1 MGTKRDIEKAEGNR
15 AIKKAIASEA
25 GVTLLETIIALA
37 VFAIIFS
44 VLFSTLNHLTKV
56 IQLNTLEV
64 KTSQQLWEK
73 TAICTRDIWQSDVV
87 KLERNGQ
94 RIVLSNSRTGGLIIY
109 ELVKSSNK
117 KKSYNLVKK
126 LKYNLDG
133 VIVLRELLPPPESKF
148 TLVQRQTGAPM
159 VQVKF
164 AVQKQGMV
172 LRKSAW
178 SHPRGLL

>member
-1 MGTKRDIEKAEGNR
+1 MAF
-15 AIKKAIASEA
+15 KKVIACES

-56 IQLNTLEV
+56 IQLDTLEV

-73 TAICTRDIWQSDVV
+73 TAICTRDIQQSDAAKVE
-87 KLERNGQ
+87 KNGE
-94 RIVLSNSRTGGLIIY
+94 RIVLSNSKTGELIIY
-109 ELVKSSNK
+109 ELVKSSSA

-133 VIVLRELLPPPESKF
+133 VIVLRELLPPPDSKF
-148 TLVQRQTGAPM
+148 TLVKRQAGAPM

-164 AVQKQGMV
+164 ALQKQGML

-178 SHPRGLL
+178 THPRGLL